1 MANVGRVFYA
11 RRERDWVLRF
21 EGAIAYTMAHDVDRF
36 LDHLFA
42 HEHPQAVYVD
52 LNQATAIDSTGI
64 GLLAKLAKGMSHAGR
79 GKPVLLSANP
89 DINELLTSLCLDEV
103 CTLVPTGAEAAAD
116 GAGVADVA
124 DVALPATTPSERDL
138 ARTILEAHRLLSALS
153 EENRAAFRPVVEAF
167 ARELGEP

>member
-1 MANVGRVFYA
+1 MADAGRAFYA

-21 EGAIAYTMAHDVDRF
+21 DGAIAYTMAHDVDRF

-52 LNQATAIDSTGI
+52 LNRATAIDSTGI
-64 GLLAKLAKGMSHAGR
+64 GLLAKLANGMRHAGR
-79 GKPVLLSANP
+79 GKPVLLSAHP

-103 CTLVPTGAEAAAD
+103 CTLVTSGAAAD
-116 GAGVADVA
+116 GAALADGAVVAI
-124 DVALPATTPSERDL
+124 PATTPSERDL

-153 EENRAAFRPVVEAF
+153 EENCVAFRPVVEAF